1 MAARQS
7 FKKACKKGRGKAKGR
22 EQRGK
27 KDWEE
32 RPRQQE
38 DGEAGEAGNVGW
50 YSEASSLLGHAVATP
65 RTKVRA
71 KAEERTVAERGV
83 TMQIGYSKIRSDL
96 VAGFVKH
103 ILQTG
108 SSKNR
113 VKRKS

>member
-1 MAARQS
+1 MWG
-7 FKKACKKGRGKAKGR
+7 KGRKQKIA
-22 EQRGK
+22 
-27 KDWEE
+27 E
-32 RPRQQE
+32 RLVQQ
-38 DGEAGEAGNVGW
+38 NRW